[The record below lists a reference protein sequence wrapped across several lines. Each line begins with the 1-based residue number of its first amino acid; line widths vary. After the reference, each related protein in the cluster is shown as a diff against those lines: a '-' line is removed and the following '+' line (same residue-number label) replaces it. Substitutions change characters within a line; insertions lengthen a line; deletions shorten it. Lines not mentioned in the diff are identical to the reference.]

1 MAPLSLHL
9 AYVKKALPAGTHVA
23 KAPVADRSRG
33 AGFGGALIQQLSDVA
48 EHLLGVYIFLFRL
61 LPRLVL
67 LAVTRGFLTAWAGG
81 RGCLPLGTRG
91 QVGRGVRAE
100 RLCL

>member
-81 RGCLPLGTRG
+81 RGCLPPGTRG

-100 RLCL
+100 QLCL